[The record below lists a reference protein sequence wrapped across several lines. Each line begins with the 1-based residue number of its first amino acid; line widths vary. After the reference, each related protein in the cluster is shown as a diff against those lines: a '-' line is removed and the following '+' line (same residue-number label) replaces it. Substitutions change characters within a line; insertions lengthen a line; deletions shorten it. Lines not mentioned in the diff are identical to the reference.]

1 MRSRCIVV
9 PNASRTLGWRR
20 MPLKIAAPCSINV
33 CSMLDCGAGVSLTV
47 LAFVFRFAATEAG
60 LAIFAFAP
68 RAAIGEALFN
78 AVESQ
83 DVSLLLTGRRR
94 CFGSPP

>member
-1 MRSRCIVV
+1 MRSRCIVL
-9 PNASRTLGWRR
+9 PNASRTLGWRKI
-20 MPLKIAAPCSINV
+20 PLKIAAPCSINI
-33 CSMLDCGAGVSLTV
+33 CSMFDCAAGLSLA
-47 LAFVFRFAATEAG
+47 AFACDLRFAAAGAG

-83 DVSLLLTGRRR
+83 EVSLLLTGRRR
-94 CFGSPP
+94 CFGKAP